1 MRKIYT
7 LIAGILLAGTAS
19 AQLVNGNF
27 ESPITQ
33 NANFPNVGS
42 TAGWGT
48 GFFSAQTAMPGEGSQ
63 SVKLTSVLD
72 PLLAAA
78 LNAGGGT
85 QSDTVSGLIF
95 QEING
100 PVATPA
106 AVSVSLKFKY
116 APVQSDTGCF
126 VVEVYDTLAA
136 GLNDDVLLYQGVTI
150 FTGNVS
156 TWTNR
161 TIPVIAATGT
171 GTPNQIYLLSSSS
184 IGSIF
189 NGFIEPRVG
198 SELQLDA
205 ITLSTGSSANVEE
218 NNIANSVIY
227 PNPTSDVLNFNI
239 KGTEATS
246 INIYSLDGKLLLS
259 QDANGAAGSV
269 NVSSLNAGMYIYQ
282 IATTSG
288 ESVKSTFVKK

>member
-27 ESPITQ
+27 EAAFTTPFPT
-33 NANFPNVGS
+33 FPNVS
-42 TAGWGT
+42 ETAGWGT
-48 GFFSAQTAMPGEGSQ
+48 GIFKSQTAMPGEGAQ
-63 SVKLTSVLD
+63 AANLTTVLD
-72 PLLAAA
+72 APLAAA
-78 LNAGGGT
+78 VGFT
-85 QSDTVSGLIF
+85 SDTIAGTIS

-100 PVATPA
+100 PLSNPS

-116 APVQSDTGCF
+116 APVESDTACF
-126 VVEVYDTLAA
+126 VIEIYDTLFVGVA
-136 GLNDDVLLYQGVTI
+136 DDVLLFQGVTI

-156 TWTNR
+156 TWTDR
-161 TIPVIAATGT
+161 TIPVIAASGM
-171 GTPNQIYLLSSSS
+171 GTPNQIFLLSSSS
-184 IGSIF
+184 IGSVF
-189 NGFIEPRVG
+189 NGFILPRVG

-205 ITLSTGSSANVEE
+205 ITMSTGSSANVEE

-227 PNPTSDVLNFNI
+227 PNPTSDVLNFNV

>member
-27 ESPITQ
+27 EAAITQ
-33 NANFPNVGS
+33 NATYANIGS
-42 TAGWGT
+42 TTGWGL
-48 GFFSAQTAMPGEGSQ
+48 GVYKAQTAMPGEGTQSVNLTTVLDAPLNAVVGFGSDTISGQLSQ
-63 SVKLTSVLD
+63 SV
-72 PLLAAA
+72 
-78 LNAGGGT
+78 
-85 QSDTVSGLIF
+85 
-95 QEING
+95 NG
-100 PVATPA
+100 PVTNPA
-106 AVSVSLKFKY
+106 SLTASLKFKY

-126 VVEVYDTLAA
+126 VVEIYDTLLA
-136 GLNDDVLLYQGVTI
+136 GSTDDVLLYQGVTI

-161 TIPVIAATGT
+161 TISLINAGGS
-171 GTPNQIYLLSSSS
+171 GTPNQIFLLGASS
-184 IGSIF
+184 IGSVF
-189 NGFIEPRVG
+189 SGFYLPRIG

-205 ITLSTGSSANVEE
+205 ITLANTASVEE
-218 NNIANSVIY
+218 NDIANSVIY

-239 KGTEATS
+239 NGTEATG
-246 INIYSLDGKLLLS
+246 INIYSLDGKLLLT
-259 QDANGAAGSV
+259 QDANGAKGSV

>member
-1 MRKIYT
+1 MKKIYT

-27 ESPITQ
+27 EAAMTQ
-33 NANFPNVGS
+33 NPALGANVS
-42 TAGWGT
+42 TTLGWGYGVYT
-48 GFFSAQTAMPGEGSQ
+48 AQSAMPGEGAQ
-63 SVKLTSVLD
+63 SAKLTTVLD
-72 PLLAAA
+72 PA
-78 LNAGGGT
+78 LNALVGFG
-85 QSDTVSGLIF
+85 SDTISGQVSQSID
-95 QEING
+95 G
-100 PVATPA
+100 PVTNPA
-106 AVSVSLKFKY
+106 SITASLKFKY
-116 APVQSDTGCF
+116 APVQSDTGVF
-126 VVEVYDTLAA
+126 VIEIYDTLLA
-136 GLNDDVLLYQGVTI
+136 GTTDDVLLYQGVTI
-150 FTGNVS
+150 FTGTVS
-156 TWTNR
+156 TWTDR
-161 TIPVIAATGT
+161 TLSLNAITGAT
-171 GTPNQIYLLSSSS
+171 GTPNQIFLIGASS
-184 IGSIF
+184 IGGIF
-189 NGFIEPRVG
+189 NGFILPRVG

-205 ITLSTGSSANVEE
+205 VTLITSSASVEE

-239 KGTEATS
+239 KGTDATA

>member
-27 ESPITQ
+27 EAAITQ
-33 NANFPNVGS
+33 NTSFPNIGS
-42 TAGWGT
+42 TSGWGL
-48 GFFSAQTAMPGEGSQ
+48 GLFKAQTAMPGEGAQSVNLTTVLDAALASAVGFSSDTISGQVSQ
-63 SVKLTSVLD
+63 SID
-72 PLLAAA
+72 
-78 LNAGGGT
+78 
-85 QSDTVSGLIF
+85 
-95 QEING
+95 G
-100 PVATPA
+100 PVTNPA
-106 AVSVSLKFKY
+106 SLSASLKFKY

-126 VVEVYDTLAA
+126 VIEIYDTLAA
-136 GLNDDVLLYQGVTI
+136 GATDDVLLYQGVTI

-161 TIPVIAATGT
+161 TITMINAGGS
-171 GTPNQIYLLSSSS
+171 GTPNQIFLLGASS
-184 IGSIF
+184 IGSVF
-189 NGFIEPRVG
+189 NGFILPRIG

-205 ITLSTGSSANVEE
+205 ITLSNTASVEE
-218 NNIANSVIY
+218 NDIANSVIY

-239 KGTEATS
+239 NGTEATA
-246 INIYSLDGKLLLS
+246 INIYSLDGKLLLT
-259 QDANGAAGSV
+259 QEANGAKGSV

>member
-27 ESPITQ
+27 EAAITQ
-33 NANFPNVGS
+33 NATYANIGS
-42 TAGWGT
+42 TTGWGLGVFT
-48 GFFSAQTAMPGEGSQ
+48 AQSSMPGEGAQSVNLTTVLDAPLNAVVGFGSDTISGQLSQ
-63 SVKLTSVLD
+63 SV
-72 PLLAAA
+72 
-78 LNAGGGT
+78 
-85 QSDTVSGLIF
+85 
-95 QEING
+95 NG
-100 PVATPA
+100 PVTNPA
-106 AVSVSLKFKY
+106 SLTASLKFKY

-126 VVEVYDTLAA
+126 VVEIYDTLLA
-136 GLNDDVLLYQGVTI
+136 GSTDDVLLYQGVTI

-161 TIPVIAATGT
+161 TISLINAGGS
-171 GTPNQIYLLSSSS
+171 GTPNQIFLLGASS
-184 IGSIF
+184 IGSVF
-189 NGFIEPRVG
+189 NGFVLPRVG

-205 ITLSTGSSANVEE
+205 ITLTNTASVEE
-218 NNIANSVIY
+218 NDIANSVIY

-239 KGTEATS
+239 NGTEATG
-246 INIYSLDGKLLLS
+246 INIYSLDGKLLLT
-259 QDANGAAGSV
+259 QDANGAKGSV

>member
-27 ESPITQ
+27 EAGMTQ
-33 NANFPNVGS
+33 NPALGVNVS
-42 TAGWGT
+42 TTLGWGYGVYT
-48 GFFSAQTAMPGEGSQ
+48 AQSAMPGEGTQ
-63 SVKLTSVLD
+63 SANLTTVLD
-72 PLLAAA
+72 PA
-78 LNAGGGT
+78 LNALVGFG
-85 QSDTVSGLIF
+85 SDTISGQVSQSID
-95 QEING
+95 G
-100 PVATPA
+100 PVTNPA
-106 AVSVSLKFKY
+106 SITARLKFKY
-116 APVQSDTGCF
+116 APVQSDTGVF
-126 VVEVYDTLAA
+126 VIEIYDTLLA
-136 GLNDDVLLYQGVTI
+136 GTTDDVLLYQGVTI
-150 FTGNVS
+150 FTGTVS
-156 TWTNR
+156 TWTDR
-161 TIPVIAATGT
+161 TLSLNAITGAT
-171 GTPNQIYLLSSSS
+171 GTPNQIFLIGASS
-184 IGSIF
+184 IGGIF
-189 NGFIEPRVG
+189 NGFILPRVG

-205 ITLSTGSSANVEE
+205 VTLITSSASVEE

-239 KGTEATS
+239 KGTDATA